1 MRRLLHILMI
11 FCLIL
16 GFFLGKLKAQDN
28 PFKIDNDLYSYY
40 QRCEVSIK
48 DRKVLAMADTLFN
61 MAKRKN
67 DVKAQCLAKNLK
79 GDYYFFAGDIKNL
92 LKEKDNIIS
101 FAVETPFQQYV
112 FSPWN
117 RVISYY
123 TTHDMRDEALQEIQ
137 KYQREAIRLNNA
149 YGIGNSYKK
158 FSDIYTLNGQGDLAL
173 KELLKGLDYYER
185 TGKKEEIFN
194 FYSYIGNCYL
204 NMNKLELAKQYY
216 LQALGNAPVESFKGP
231 YYIVLASLYLD
242 TNNIEETQKYIAL
255 LNKWKQKY
263 KLSFLTK
270 EKENRFYARWYC
282 HEKEYDKALTYCE
295 TLSPMNKYLTKIKIF
310 ESSGK
315 IDSAYRNSVLY
326 YDYRMKQINEEQQQ
340 ILAKNVAKFDNARLE
355 NEKNVLSLKNARLQ
369 LEQLNTKERL
379 LAADKEKNLL
389 ALNNTRLELNNKN
402 LALDRQQAE
411 VNRQRAEA
419 NKQIALKL
427 SAQRQA
433 HSEKVFNWTVTMLL
447 LLISLGLFTYAFQR
461 HRAARRLQ
469 KEVLRTTKARN
480 EAEES
485 RIEAEKARR
494 EAENANKM
502 KSLFLQNMSHEIRTP
517 LNAIVGFSNVL
528 SDPSI
533 ELGADEKTEFSKL
546 VQDNGSLLTNLIND
560 ILDISKLESGNYE
573 LRLSNDSVVSICR
586 KALASVRERVP
597 LGVQMIFVPYEK
609 DIEIKTDPLRV
620 QQLLINFLTNACK
633 YTEKGSITLAFEVND
648 TQVIFSVTDT
658 GTGIDPENAERIF
671 DRFEKLDQFKQGTG
685 LGLNICRSI
694 ADLLHGEVTLDTTY
708 TKGARFL
715 FIHPLN
721 L

>member
-1 MRRLLHILMI
+1 
-11 FCLIL
+11 
-16 GFFLGKLKAQDN
+16 
-28 PFKIDNDLYSYY
+28 
-40 QRCEVSIK
+40 
-48 DRKVLAMADTLFN
+48 
-61 MAKRKN
+61 
-67 DVKAQCLAKNLK
+67 
-79 GDYYFFAGDIKNL
+79 
-92 LKEKDNIIS
+92 
-101 FAVETPFQQYV
+101 
-112 FSPWN
+112 
-117 RVISYY
+117 
-123 TTHDMRDEALQEIQ
+123 
-137 KYQREAIRLNNA
+137 
-149 YGIGNSYKK
+149 
-158 FSDIYTLNGQGDLAL
+158 
-173 KELLKGLDYYER
+173 
-185 TGKKEEIFN
+185 
-194 FYSYIGNCYL
+194 
-204 NMNKLELAKQYY
+204 
-216 LQALGNAPVESFKGP
+216 
-231 YYIVLASLYLD
+231 
-242 TNNIEETQKYIAL
+242 
-255 LNKWKQKY
+255 
-263 KLSFLTK
+263 
-270 EKENRFYARWYC
+270 
-282 HEKEYDKALTYCE
+282 
-295 TLSPMNKYLTKIKIF
+295 MNKYLTKIKIF

-315 IDSAYRNSVLY
+315 IDSAYGNSVLY

-546 VQDNGSLLTNLIND
+546 V
-560 ILDISKLESGNYE
+560 
-573 LRLSNDSVVSICR
+573 
-586 KALASVRERVP
+586 
-597 LGVQMIFVPYEK
+597 
-609 DIEIKTDPLRV
+609 
-620 QQLLINFLTNACK
+620 
-633 YTEKGSITLAFEVND
+633 
-648 TQVIFSVTDT
+648 
-658 GTGIDPENAERIF
+658 
-671 DRFEKLDQFKQGTG
+671 
-685 LGLNICRSI
+685 
-694 ADLLHGEVTLDTTY
+694 
-708 TKGARFL
+708 
-715 FIHPLN
+715 
-721 L
+721 